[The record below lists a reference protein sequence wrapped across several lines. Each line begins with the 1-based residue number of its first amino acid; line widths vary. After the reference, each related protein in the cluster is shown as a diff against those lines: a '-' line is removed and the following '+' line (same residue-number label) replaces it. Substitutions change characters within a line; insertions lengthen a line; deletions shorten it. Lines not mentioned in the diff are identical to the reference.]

1 MPSVV
6 QLIADRVNYT
16 SQSPR
21 KPHVENNSPKAES
34 RFSVRGKKGIAR
46 NRASLIVT
54 KKEAV
59 NYAVKG
65 AATPAKTSFL
75 DNQSVNGNATF
86 NFKAKPFRQSSS
98 SSPNSQPSGTY
109 QEEEQPI
116 AQVIME
122 AQASSD
128 IVERVEGEPFHS
140 KANLRGAELI
150 ARD

>member
-1 MPSVV
+1 MASVV
-6 QLIADRVNYT
+6 QLIADRVNHT
-16 SQSPR
+16 SQSLG

-75 DNQSVNGNATF
+75 DNQSDNGNATF
-86 NFKAKPFRQSSS
+86 NFKAKSFGQSSS
-98 SSPNSQPSGTY
+98 SSPNCQPS
-109 QEEEQPI
+109 
-116 AQVIME
+116 
-122 AQASSD
+122 
-128 IVERVEGEPFHS
+128 
-140 KANLRGAELI
+140 
-150 ARD
+150 